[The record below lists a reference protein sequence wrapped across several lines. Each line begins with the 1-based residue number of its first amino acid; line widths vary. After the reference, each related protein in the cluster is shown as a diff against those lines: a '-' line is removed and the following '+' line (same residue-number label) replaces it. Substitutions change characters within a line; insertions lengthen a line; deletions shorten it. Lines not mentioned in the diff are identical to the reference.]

1 MCSGDIM
8 EKTQYNFVVDI
19 LEARAAE
26 ATRTAAEYSE
36 GEDFGESQW
45 QDGRAAGIREALA
58 MVYTLDPDR
67 ERYQD
72 TKDRFPV

>member
-1 MCSGDIM
+1 MR
-8 EKTQYNFVVDI
+8 KTQYNFVVDI
-19 LEARAAE
+19 LEAKAAE
-26 ATRTAAEYSE
+26 ATRAAAEYSE

-67 ERYQD
+67 EKYPD
-72 TKDRFPV
+72 TKDRFPG

>member
-8 EKTQYNFVVDI
+8 KKTQYNFVVDI

>member
-1 MCSGDIM
+1 MR
-8 EKTQYNFVVDI
+8 KTQYSFVVDI
-19 LEARAAE
+19 LEAKAAE
-26 ATRTAAEYSE
+26 ATRAAAEYSE

-67 ERYQD
+67 GAYQD
-72 TKDRFPV
+72 TRDRFTV